1 MRTVKLS
8 ERASVKLEKLLV
20 YLETEWSYK
29 VKSDFVKKLDKAVK
43 RIQKYPESCQQTEF
57 IKGLHKLVVTKQ
69 TSIYYRFDSKN
80 IYIVT
85 IFDNRMEPNKLKNEI
100 E

>member
-69 TSIYYRFDSKN
+69 TSIYYRFDSKICILLQFLTTEWN
-80 IYIVT
+80 PI
-85 IFDNRMEPNKLKNEI
+85 N
-100 E
+100 